1 MAGLQ
6 VVASVCLTATLFLPW
21 LRWGLGASDY
31 GYSQVRTPWSIMSES
46 LGAPSAWLALFTA
59 GVAAAMIGSLF
70 EFTQR
75 PMGYPARTI
84 ALGGFA
90 TALGATALG
99 LMVGSST
106 MGAYELPGIENHTSL
121 EFGFWL
127 GLGLAAT
134 ATAISIVYRRM
145 PPNPPRRAG
154 QVVLWPPLAP
164 SVASA
169 PVPASPDY
177 MAHDHYPE
185 HVGSAPPAVGP
196 AVYPVP
202 GYLTPAYPRPG
213 SAGQFGSA
221 PGEWPAGSPPGTS
234 GAPSGSGRSA
244 GHLVVTEAGRS
255 TSIVVQPGQRLLVGR
270 DADAQIRVADPSVS
284 FRHATIERRGHEW
297 VVQDV
302 DAVNPTRITD
312 EWGTSRPV
320 HGETAVASAQL
331 VMGGVQVSLYPSR
344 PEGS

>member
-6 VVASVCLTATLFLPW
+6 VVASACLVTTLFLPW
-21 LRWGLGASDY
+21 LRWGLGASEY
-31 GYSQVRTPWSIMSES
+31 GYSQVRTPWSILSES
-46 LGAPSAWLALFTA
+46 LGMPSAWLALFAA
-59 GVAAAMIGSLF
+59 GVAVAMAGSLF
-70 EFTQR
+70 ELTRR
-75 PMGYPARTI
+75 PMGYNARTI
-84 ALGGFA
+84 ALAGFA
-90 TALGATALG
+90 TALGAAALG
-99 LMVGSST
+99 LVVGSST
-106 MGAYELPGIENHTSL
+106 MGAYELPGIEDHTSL

-134 ATAISIVYRRM
+134 GTAISFVFRRM

-154 QVVLWPPLAP
+154 QVVEWPPLAP

-169 PVPASPDY
+169 PALVSPDY

-196 AVYPVP
+196 AVYPEP
-202 GYLTPAYPRPG
+202 GFLTPAYPRPG
-213 SAGQFGSA
+213 QAGQFGS
-221 PGEWPAGSPPGTS
+221 PSVEWPAGSAAGPS
-234 GAPSGSGRSA
+234 GAASGSGRSA
-244 GHLVVTEAGRS
+244 GHLVVVEAGRS

-270 DADAQIRVADPSVS
+270 DADAQIRVSDPSVS

-302 DAVNPTRITD
+302 DAINPTRITD

-344 PEGS
+344 PEG